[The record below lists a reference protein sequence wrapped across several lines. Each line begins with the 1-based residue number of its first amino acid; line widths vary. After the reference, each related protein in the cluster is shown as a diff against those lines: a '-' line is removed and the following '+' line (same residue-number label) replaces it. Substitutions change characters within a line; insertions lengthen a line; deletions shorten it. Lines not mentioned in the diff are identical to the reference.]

1 MSQVN
6 GFGPAY
12 GPNGGSPLV
21 LEYTVTSAADFEVGA
36 VLAFTSGEVAS
47 AGADPA
53 AGTIVG
59 VALAAE
65 DSAPGYNMA
74 NQPSVVTFRQKTVPV
89 AIANGNIFRGRITN
103 NSSTFIAP
111 VAADIG
117 ASYGI
122 TAYSGVW
129 TVDKSKT
136 STSARVVVLKIDT
149 LNGNQFVWFRFIES
163 FTVPI

>member
-21 LEYTVTSAADFEVGA
+21 LEYAATSGADFEVGA
-36 VLAFTSGEVAS
+36 VLALTSGEVAS

-53 AGTIVG
+53 AGTILG

-65 DSAPGYNMA
+65 DGAPGYNMA

-89 AIANGNIFRGRITN
+89 AIANGNVFRGKLTN
-103 NSSTFIAP
+103 GSSTVITP

-129 TVDKSKT
+129 YVDKAKT
-136 STSARVVVLKIDT
+136 TTSARVVVVKSDT
-149 LNGNQFVWFRFIES
+149 TTGNQLVWFRFIES
-163 FTVPI
+163 FTVTI

>member
-12 GPNGGSPLV
+12 GPGNGTPLIAQFNSTSGSN
-21 LEYTVTSAADFEVGA
+21 FEVGA
-36 VLAFTSGEVAS
+36 VLVLSSGEVVE

-53 AGTIVG
+53 AGTILG

-65 DSAPGYNMA
+65 DAAPGFSMA
-74 NQPSVVTFRQKTVPV
+74 NQPTVVTWRTRNVPV
-89 AIANGNIFRGRITN
+89 ALANGNIFCGRLTN

-122 TAYSGVW
+122 TAYSGVY
-129 TVDKSKT
+129 TVDKNKT
-136 STSARVVVLKIDT
+136 TTSARVVIIRIDT
-149 LNGNQFVWFRFIES
+149 DNNKVWFRFIES
-163 FTVPI
+163 FTVTI